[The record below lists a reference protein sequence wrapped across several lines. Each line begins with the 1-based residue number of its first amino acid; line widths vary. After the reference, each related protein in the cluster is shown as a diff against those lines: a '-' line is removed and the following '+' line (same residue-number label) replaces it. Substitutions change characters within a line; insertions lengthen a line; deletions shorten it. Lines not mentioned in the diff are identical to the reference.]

1 MRPCVLHFLTVP
13 DLSPVEAIHIAA
25 EVGYPFVSLRL
36 HAPNPADAALPLLLD
51 DAMARDVAAA
61 SRSTGVGVA
70 EVDILRLPVD
80 ATGDCLARFID
91 RAASLGAKHL
101 VAVGLDADEK
111 KVTESFVQA
120 CRLAAPHGMTVNLEP
135 ISWNAVRSLTQA
147 QQIVTTAGQPNS
159 GVLIDAL
166 HFHRMGESIEIIKT
180 FTPRLLN
187 IFHLCDAPLQS
198 PVGIDALRVEARTA
212 RLMPG
217 EGQLKLLPLLESLPS
232 HTLISVEVPN
242 QKFLKEFTPKQR
254 AMTALK
260 ATQSLFKG
268 CL

>member
-1 MRPCVLHFLTVP
+1 
-13 DLSPVEAIHIAA
+13 
-25 EVGYPFVSLRL
+25 
-36 HAPNPADAALPLLLD
+36 
-51 DAMARDVAAA
+51 MARDVAAA
-61 SRSTGVGVA
+61 SRSTGVGIA
-70 EVDILRLPVD
+70 EVDILRLPID

-101 VAVGLDADEK
+101 VAIGLDADEK
-111 KVTESFVQA
+111 KVIESFVQA
-120 CRLAAPHGMTVNLEP
+120 CRLAAPHGMTVNLES

-147 QQIVTTAGQPNS
+147 QQIVHTAAQPNG
-159 GVLIDAL
+159 GVLVDAL
-166 HFHRMGESIEIIKT
+166 HFHRMGESVDDLKKISPE
-180 FTPRLLN
+180 RLN